1 MLFLIG
7 LFLSRT
13 YKLIYL
19 EFFLQGIVLVVSYIS
34 IFIQVKN
41 SIIESVKLKLDLYL
55 NNIIKNLTSL
65 FYILLKRFIILADN
79 YPSISLFLT
88 KNLALYNS
96 LMPILKIFKSRYVIY
111 IEYKTLRM
119 SIVFIIF
126 IFFIS
131 ILVI

>member
-126 IFFIS
+126 IFF
-131 ILVI
+131 LFQY